1 MYSKDERLRRTFV
14 WISDAFYLLA
24 GYYMH
29 IEASWYV
36 KGAVAILEGPYMMPT
51 SNCNM
56 TFYYHMSGPDTGSLI
71 IFVNS
76 GDEVIVI
83 FNKTGHQADNW
94 IKGEATVKS
103 DYALRIHIT
112 ATRGDGYQGDI
123 AIDDIKFQVQ
133 SALNFCSP
141 WRIDLEI
148 FGRFLSVGDLKKY
161 LDWRKASPVK
171 RSETLN
177 T

>member
-1 MYSKDERLRRTFV
+1 
-14 WISDAFYLLA
+14 
-24 GYYMH
+24 
-29 IEASWYV
+29 
-36 KGAVAILEGPYMMPT
+36 MMPT
-51 SNCNM
+51 SNCKM

-76 GDEVIVI
+76 GDEVIMI

-103 DYALRIHIT
+103 DFAFRIHIT

-133 SALNFCSP
+133 SRCIIIIIIIMIAIIIVTVV
-141 WRIDLEI
+141 R
-148 FGRFLSVGDLKKY
+148 
-161 LDWRKASPVK
+161 
-171 RSETLN
+171 
-177 T
+177 